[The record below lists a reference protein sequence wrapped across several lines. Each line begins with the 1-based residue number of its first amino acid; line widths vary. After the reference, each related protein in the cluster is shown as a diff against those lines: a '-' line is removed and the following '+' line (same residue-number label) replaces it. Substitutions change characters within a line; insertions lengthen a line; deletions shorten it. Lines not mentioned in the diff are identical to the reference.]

1 MTDQASFPNQSS
13 PKAPPE
19 PSEGELSPSLATSG
33 DLLRHLREADGA
45 TLTTLVSELGD
56 EISAPQ
62 AKQVLR
68 NPFAGEEVL
77 RSLVDQDRL
86 LRIYE
91 LRRLFARHPK
101 LPPAL
106 ALKLIPGLF
115 WRDLMEVGL
124 DTRIKPVVRRS
135 AQRYLVERLP
145 SLAVG
150 ERVTLAR
157 RASPSA
163 LVQLRRDPHRAVI
176 AALLE
181 NTRLTEATLMPM
193 IASASTLPQVL
204 ELVAAN
210 RRWGA
215 RYAIRQ
221 TIAKNPKTPVGVTL
235 RLLPLLKKPD
245 QKAIAANANLA
256 TVVRQR
262 ARVLLGG

>member
-1 MTDQASFPNQSS
+1 M
-13 PKAPPE
+13 
-19 PSEGELSPSLATSG
+19 
-33 DLLRHLREADGA
+33 RRLREADDA
-45 TLTTLVSELGD
+45 TLIVLVRELGD
-56 EISAPQ
+56 EISVAQ
-62 AKQVLR
+62 CKQVLR

-77 RSLVDQDRL
+77 RLLMSQDRL
-86 LRIYE
+86 LRVYE
-91 LRRLFARHPK
+91 LRRLFARHAK

-106 ALKLIPGLF
+106 ALKLVPGLF

-124 DTRIKPVVRRS
+124 DTRIQPVIRRS

-181 NTRLTEATLMPM
+181 NPRLTEATLMPM
-193 IASASTLPQVL
+193 IASVSTLPQVL

-221 TIAKNPKTPVGVTL
+221 TLAKNPKTPVGVTL

-245 QKAIAANANLA
+245 QKAIAASAILA
-256 TVVRQR
+256 PAVRQR